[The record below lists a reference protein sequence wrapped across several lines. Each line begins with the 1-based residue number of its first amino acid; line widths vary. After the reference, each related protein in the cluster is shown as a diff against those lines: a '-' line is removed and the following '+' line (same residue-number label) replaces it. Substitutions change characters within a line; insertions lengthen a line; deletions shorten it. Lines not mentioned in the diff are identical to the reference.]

1 MVDNGL
7 QTCIYLVCFDS
18 AVSEFVVALSCTFFQ
33 HLFRCLELFPPSLL
47 PGGLMNH
54 SALVGGALRLLGCP
68 RSHVRLMYQS
78 PRDSLRLWLEQ
89 PTVCPDSGS
98 FHRGMLPPRP
108 PSRVH
113 TRTWIAKVMQQSH
126 QLCHSA
132 SACLRPQRCLLMWS
146 CSLSPD
152 PFPLNTASPQPWF

>member
-1 MVDNGL
+1 MNGWRFFPFSL
-7 QTCIYLVCFDS
+7 IS
-18 AVSEFVVALSCTFFQ
+18 AALPGFVLSCTFF
-33 HLFRCLELFPPSLL
+33 
-47 PGGLMNH
+47 
-54 SALVGGALRLLGCP
+54 SAPLQVFGALPVLSFAWWPDKSHGPRRWGLLGCP

-89 PTVCPDSGS
+89 PTVRPDSGS
-98 FHRGMLPPRP
+98 FHRGTLPPRS

-132 SACLRPQRCLLMWS
+132 WTCLPTPPQRCLLMWS

-152 PFPLNTASPQPWF
+152 PFPLNRVSSKTWF